1 MKHIDLIHQL
11 VERLVYESHFRFLE
25 DAGSSFAY
33 VCGSHFLG
41 PLNADSMV
49 QGSQLIEQN

>member
-1 MKHIDLIHQL
+1 MKHTVQIDQL
-11 VERLVYESHFRFLE
+11 VEWLVTRSHFRFLE

-41 PLNADSMV
+41 PLNADSMG